1 MMFLPRYEKA
11 YTHLSNKVLLS
22 TIFLLLLNLLTTL
35 PSVAQFVTR
44 GDAVKL
50 SDQCF
55 KITEDR
61 EWRYGYIWWKEKI
74 DLSQPVE
81 LEFTIYLGTKD
92 EDGADGIAFLFHND
106 PRGLQARGS
115 LGEGFGLGAPNPI
128 SPSVAIEFD
137 TYDNTNDSY
146 INNKA
151 DIAADHTTVLYN
163 GNTPAPR
170 FKAVQ
175 IDPNSVDVENNQCHT
190 YTIKWNPATKE
201 LKFFFDGAER
211 FTHKDDIIQN
221 IFNGNPMVYYGF
233 TGSTGGKSN
242 EQTICLV
249 DPNSKPI
256 ANDDLATTVPGQP
269 VTVAV
274 LRNDTHTTGGPLT
287 LTRIVE
293 QPKNG
298 TAVISGNSIIYTPS
312 AWFQGQD
319 VLTYEIS
326 DAGSTRCYNKLAMA
340 QVIID
345 VACQYPL
352 PPVALA
358 ATGNTS
364 FCDGGSVILSASGQA
379 PDAKFTWK
387 RNGVPVEGGKPE
399 LTATA
404 SGDYTVD
411 VETICGTVT
420 SNKVTVTAMPLPAA
434 PVVAGMSRCGPGTIT
449 LTATGGDAES
459 YRWYTAP
466 DGDAR
471 LPGVTGSTYTTPEL
485 SATTTYYVSVTGRNG
500 CESARTPVQAAINPV
515 PAISPYTEIAISRGQ
530 TIRLGKD
537 SNIPGT
543 RYEWS
548 PALGLDDPYS
558 ANPRAKPNETTTYT
572 VMATTPEGCQVTGQ
586 VHVYVRRDIVV
597 PNAFSPN
604 GDGVNETWVIETL
617 EDYPDARVEVFDRW
631 GSKIYE
637 KVRYINE
644 WDGTYNGQP
653 LPVSTYFYVITLKE
667 STPRHGKKITGS
679 VSIVY

>member
-1 MMFLPRYEKA
+1 MRFLPRYERT
-11 YTHLSNKVLLS
+11 YTHLRNKVLLIICFCFAFILAPLTS
-22 TIFLLLLNLLTTL
+22 T
-35 PSVAQFVTR
+35 AQFITR
-44 GDAVKL
+44 GDAIKL

-92 EDGADGIAFLFHND
+92 LDGADGIAFLFHND
-106 PRGLQARGS
+106 PRGLNAKGS

-128 SPSVAIEFD
+128 TPSVAIEFD
-137 TYDNTNDSY
+137 TYDNTRDSY
-146 INNKA
+146 INNRA
-151 DIAADHTTVLYN
+151 DIAADHTTILYN
-163 GNTPAPR
+163 GNTPEPR
-170 FKAVQ
+170 FKPVQ

-190 YTIKWNPATKE
+190 YTIRWNPATQE
-201 LKFFFDGAER
+201 LKFFFDGVER
-211 FTHKDDIIQN
+211 FTHKDDIIRN
-221 IFNGNPMVYYGF
+221 VFNNNPMVYYGF

-256 ANDDLATTVPGQP
+256 ANDDRTTTVPGKP

-274 LRNDTHTTGGPLT
+274 LGNDTHTTNGPLT

-293 QPKNG
+293 APKNG
-298 TAVISGNSIIYTPS
+298 TAVISGNNIIYTPS
-312 AWFQGQD
+312 AWFLGQD

-326 DAGSTRCYNKLAMA
+326 DAGSTRCYNKFATA

-352 PPVALA
+352 PPVELV

-364 FCDGGSVILSASGQA
+364 FCEGGSVVLTTSGQA
-379 PDAKFTWK
+379 TDAKFTWK
-387 RNGVPVEGGKPE
+387 RNGVLIEGDKPE
-399 LTATA
+399 LTAA
-404 SGDYTVD
+404 VSGNYTVD
-411 VETICGTVT
+411 VETICGAVT

-434 PVVAGMSRCGPGTIT
+434 PVAANVERCGPGAIT
-449 LTATGGDAES
+449 LTATGGDPNS
-459 YRWYTAP
+459 YRWYTLP
-466 DGDAR
+466 EGETR
-471 LPGVTGSTYTTPEL
+471 LAGITGSTYTIADL
-485 SATTTYYVSVTGRNG
+485 DATTTFYVSVMGANG
-500 CESARTPVQAAINPV
+500 CESIRTPVKAVINPLPDV
-515 PAISPYTEIAISRGQ
+515 DPYTEYAISRGQ
-530 TIRLGKD
+530 IIKLGK
-537 SNIPGT
+537 SNNIPGT

-548 PALGLDDPYS
+548 PATGLDNPYS
-558 ANPRAKPNETTTYT
+558 ANPRANPDETITYT
-572 VMATTPEGCQVTGQ
+572 VVATTPAGCQVTGQ
-586 VHVYVRRDIVV
+586 VYVFVRRDIVV

-604 GDGVNETWVIETL
+604 GDGTNETWVIETL

-637 KVRYINE
+637 KLRYVNE
-644 WDGTYNGQP
+644 WNGTYNGTP

-667 STPRHGKKITGS
+667 STPKHGKKITGS
-679 VSIVY
+679 VSIVH

>member
-1 MMFLPRYEKA
+1 M
-11 YTHLSNKVLLS
+11 LLVALCCCVS
-22 TIFLLLLNLLTTL
+22 LLLLPFT
-35 PSVAQFVTR
+35 SAAQFITR

-55 KITEDR
+55 KITEDH
-61 EWRYGYIWWKEKI
+61 EWRYGYIWWQEKI

-106 PRGLQARGS
+106 PRGLEARGS

-151 DIAADHTTVLYN
+151 DIAADHTTILYN

-190 YTIKWNPATKE
+190 YTIRWNPATQE
-201 LKFFFDGAER
+201 LKFFFDGVER
-211 FTHKDDIIQN
+211 FTHKDDIIRN
-221 IFNGNPMVYYGF
+221 VFNGNPMVYYGF

-249 DPNSKPI
+249 DLNSKPV
-256 ANDDLATTVPGQP
+256 ANDDMAQTVPGKP
-269 VTVAV
+269 VSVAV
-274 LRNDTHTTGGPLT
+274 LNNDTHTTNGPLT
-287 LTRIVE
+287 LTKIVDG
-293 QPKNG
+293 PKNG
-298 TAVISGNSIIYTPS
+298 TAVISGNKIIYTPS
-312 AWFQGQD
+312 AWFIGQD
-319 VLTYEIS
+319 VLTYEVS
-326 DAGSTRCYNKLAMA
+326 DAGSSRCYAKLATA
-340 QVIID
+340 QVTID

-352 PPVALA
+352 PAVELL

-364 FCDGGSVILSASGQA
+364 FCEGGSVVLHVPGQA
-379 PDAKFTWK
+379 TDAKFTWK
-387 RNGVPVEGGKPE
+387 RNGTPTGGGAPVF
-399 LTATA
+399 TAME

-411 VETICGTVT
+411 VETICGVVT
-420 SNKVTVTAMPLPAA
+420 SNKITVTAMPLPTA
-434 PVVAGMSRCGPGTIT
+434 PVVSGEARCGPGSVT
-449 LTATGGDAES
+449 LTATGGDAGS
-459 YRWYTAP
+459 YRWYTSPEGGAP
-466 DGDAR
+466 LA
-471 LPGVTGSTYTTPEL
+471 GVFSSTYTTPEL
-485 SATTTYYVSVTGRNG
+485 TASTAYYVSVKGRNG
-500 CESARTPVQAAINPV
+500 CESNRTVVQATINPV
-515 PAISPYTEIAISRGQ
+515 PDISAYTEFAISKGE
-530 TIRLGKD
+530 TIKLGKAN
-537 SNIPGT
+537 NIPGT
-543 RYEWS
+543 RYEWT
-548 PALGLDDPYS
+548 PATGLDDPYA
-558 ANPRAKPNETTTYT
+558 ANPRAQPDETITYT
-572 VMATTPEGCQVTGQ
+572 VVATTPAGCQVTGQ
-586 VHVYVRRDIVV
+586 VHVFLRRDIVV

-631 GSKIYE
+631 GSKIFE

-644 WDGTYNGQP
+644 WDGTYNGSP

-667 STPRHGKKITGS
+667 STPKHGKKITGS
-679 VSIVY
+679 VSIVH